1 MSMGAATAPGDPRL
15 PTSGPSSAGTWRNT
29 AAPAPLYSAQE
40 MVAPGERP
48 WRVAPRVPAGAL
60 ARVPELHPILAQ
72 ILYQRGW
79 REPEAM
85 RAFLEAE
92 QAPLHDPRL
101 LAGIDR
107 AIVRL
112 RRALQAG
119 ETIAVHGDF
128 DVDGITACAIIA
140 AGLEAGFQAA
150 GSSGRIVPYLP
161 LRSAT
166 GYGVHPSA
174 IERLAAEG
182 ASLVVTGDTG
192 TRALEAAQ
200 RAAELGVDLIVTD
213 HHLPGD
219 AVPAAVAVINPHQPH
234 CPYPFKLLSG
244 AGVAWKLIHAL
255 ALEGLLGAF
264 DAETLLDLV
273 ALGTIVDVSPLVGEN
288 RTLVRR
294 GLRRLVSCPRP
305 GIQALLAQSGSH
317 RGVIDER
324 TIAFSLGPRLNAAGR
339 MDDARL
345 ALDLLTTTDPVQA
358 AALAQQL
365 EAQNA
370 ERRRLT
376 EQVLIE
382 ARAQAAALGD
392 RPVLVLRGTGW
403 PGGVLGLVAAR
414 IADEY
419 RRPAVVVE
427 VGPEA
432 CRGSARSVDGFD
444 LVGALATCAD
454 LLIEYGGHAAAA
466 GFAVQPQR
474 LDTVIERLLAAAAAH
489 PFAEP
494 APPVADCALL
504 ETEVDWALH
513 KALGRLGPFGAGNP
527 PPLFASEGVRLL
539 EARAVGASGAH
550 LRVRCRFGKQVL
562 TAFGPEMG
570 RLAPRLRAAGAADLL
585 YTLEVSSWSGDPSL
599 ELRLHDVWTGAP

>member
-1 MSMGAATAPGDPRL
+1 MAQLRRPATLQLPLLGSAPGKAP
-15 PTSGPSSAGTWRNT
+15 AWRNT

-40 MVAPGERP
+40 MVAPRERP
-48 WRVAPRVPAGAL
+48 WRVAPRVPAGVL
-60 ARVPELHPILAQ
+60 AGVPELHPIVAQ
-72 ILYQRGW
+72 ILYQRGY
-79 REPEAM
+79 REPDAI
-85 RAFLEAE
+85 RAFLEAGE
-92 QAPLHDPRL
+92 GPLHDPRL
-101 LAGIDR
+101 LAGMDR
-107 AIVRL
+107 AIDRL

-140 AGLEAGFQAA
+140 AGLQAGFHAT
-150 GSSGRIVPYLP
+150 GSTGRIVPYLP
-161 LRSAT
+161 LRSTT

-182 ASLVVTGDTG
+182 VSLVVTGDTG
-192 TRALEAAQ
+192 TRALEAAR

-219 AVPAAVAVINPHQPH
+219 ELPAAVAVINPHLPS
-234 CPYPFKLLSG
+234 CPYPFKPLSG
-244 AGVAWKLIHAL
+244 AGVAWKLVHAL
-255 ALEGLLGAF
+255 ALEGVLGTF

-288 RTLVRR
+288 RALVRR
-294 GLRRLVSCPRP
+294 GLRRLAAAPRP
-305 GIQALLAQSGSH
+305 GIQALLAQSASH
-317 RGVIDER
+317 RGVIDEQ

-345 ALDLLTTTDPVQA
+345 ALDLLTTDDPAQA
-358 AALAQQL
+358 AALARQL
-365 EAQNA
+365 EAKNL

-382 ARAQAAALGD
+382 ARAQAVERGD
-392 RPVLVLRGTGW
+392 QPLLVLRGEGW

-427 VGPEA
+427 VGREA

-444 LVGALATCAD
+444 LVGALAGCAD

-474 LDTVIERLLAAAAAH
+474 LDALVERLLEAAAAH
-489 PFAEP
+489 PFAAP
-494 APPVADCALL
+494 ALPVAECALL

-513 KALGRLGPFGAGNP
+513 EALGLLGPFGAGNP
-527 PPLFASEGVRLL
+527 LPLFASEGVHLL
-539 EARAVGASGAH
+539 EARAVGTGGAH
-550 LRVRCRFGKQVL
+550 LRARCRFGKQVL
-562 TAFGPEMG
+562 TAFGPELG
-570 RLAPRLRAAGAADLL
+570 HLASRLQTAGTADLL
-585 YTLEVSSWSGDPSL
+585 YTLDVSSWSGYPSL
-599 ELRLHDVWTGAP
+599 ELRLRDVWTGER